1 MIGFWQL
8 ADLGG
13 FEPGADA
20 RAFADLQVSD
30 VLSAAG
36 VDCGALSPAQVRELG
51 DQLST
56 RLLGCL
62 KTQLAP
68 YDPDLLIPALV
79 GQNELLSAAARFIED
94 DLARPAG
101 EISLPVPANLLA
113 GAIPSMASV
122 SLRFLVE
129 LAAAQP
135 PRGLRNPDASNI
147 QRLWGLAEILLEIGT
162 TRDAAANSLEPIRLD
177 RHGALLYLRAGDE
190 FDAAMKAQGEA
201 FRAARID
208 RLRGATN
215 DMPQSRVFA
224 LVDETLTNLL
234 GLDAR
239 RFIEIIQRAQGISEE
254 HGGSVCIA
262 PRSSVVAAIAM
273 QDIAPLTVERTL
285 DWLSL
290 GPVANFSP
298 SATRY
303 PWRFRRSHSY
313 IRRPFVR
320 CETVGREPV
329 LIWSGNHLDRSLR
342 FLVEALTTGSLHT
355 EGSRL
360 LEAHKGTLG
369 DWRGETFEEELAQLF
384 LRRVPEM
391 WIESRVERLGPE
403 ELGAGADLLSG
414 DIDVLIG
421 DSVRRCLT
429 LVEAKANL
437 PAFTAYD
444 VVEKAQ
450 GLTADDPSKRG
461 DLDKHLQRLAWAERN
476 LEGLV
481 RRWGLGPSDGWR
493 VQGRWVTK
501 EPVASAFL
509 GEELR
514 VEMTP
519 FRELREGDLRGWLSP
534 DS

>member
-1 MIGFWQL
+1 
-8 ADLGG
+8 
-13 FEPGADA
+13 
-20 RAFADLQVSD
+20 
-30 VLSAAG
+30 
-36 VDCGALSPAQVRELG
+36 
-51 DQLST
+51 
-56 RLLGCL
+56 
-62 KTQLAP
+62 
-68 YDPDLLIPALV
+68 
-79 GQNELLSAAARFIED
+79 
-94 DLARPAG
+94 
-101 EISLPVPANLLA
+101 
-113 GAIPSMASV
+113 
-122 SLRFLVE
+122 
-129 LAAAQP
+129 
-135 PRGLRNPDASNI
+135 
-147 QRLWGLAEILLEIGT
+147 
-162 TRDAAANSLEPIRLD
+162 
-177 RHGALLYLRAGDE
+177 LYLRAGDE

-215 DMPQSRVFA
+215 DMPQPRVFA
-224 LVDETLTNLL
+224 LVDETLTDLL
-234 GLDAR
+234 GLDTR
-239 RFIEIIQRAQGISEE
+239 RFIEIMQRAQGISEE

-262 PRSSVVAAIAM
+262 PHSSVVAALARH
-273 QDIAPLTVERTL
+273 DIAPLTVERTL

-313 IRRPFVR
+313 IRRPFIR
-320 CETVGREPV
+320 RETAGCEPV

-342 FLVEALTTGSLHT
+342 FIVEALTTGSLPA

-360 LEAHKGTLG
+360 LEVHNGTLG
-369 DWRGETFEEELAQLF
+369 HWRGETFEEELTRLF

-403 ELGAGADLLSG
+403 ELGPGADPLSG

-421 DSVRRCLT
+421 DSVRRCVT

-437 PAFTAYD
+437 PAFAAYD
-444 VVEKAQ
+444 LIGKAQ
-450 GLTADDPSKRG
+450 GLATDDPSERG
-461 DLDKHLQRLAWAERN
+461 DLDKHLRRVNWAESN

-481 RRWGLGPSDGWR
+481 RRWGLGSGDGWR

-509 GEELR
+509 GEGRR
-514 VEMTP
+514 VEMTA

-534 DS
+534 DR